1 MCRIIAK
8 RRSHEFNGHSTKGQ
22 CTNWR
27 KPNSSPLASRWVK
40 VGCSHNVL
48 HQCQKKKLRILFSHF
63 FWSFFFSPIF
73 FLFFSI
79 FFTLPS
85 FFLSSS
91 SFFFFPLFW
100 NKFFEQPTALFL
112 LFCHGSHWCV
122 FGICRVLGTIVAFL
136 LPLPLFLQVSIIF
149 HVSLILGHFLKK
161 IVHVAFNYKQQQEAC
176 SSFSLSLFF
185 FKEEKR
191 KQEKEK
197 RGRISI
203 KKKAKNWKKKQGRRS
218 YY

>member
-79 FFTLPS
+79 FFSRPS

-91 SFFFFPLFW
+91 SFFFSPSFGTSSLNNP
-100 NKFFEQPTALFL
+100 L
-112 LFCHGSHWCV
+112 LFFYYFAMDLIGVFLV
-122 FGICRVLGTIVAFL
+122 FGGCRGTIVALL
-136 LPLPLFLQVSIIF
+136 LPLPLFLRVSIIF
-149 HVSLILGHFLKK
+149 HVSLILGHLKK
-161 IVHVAFNYKQQQEAC
+161 IVHVAFKYKQQQEAC
-176 SSFSLSLFF
+176 SSLSSSLFF
-185 FKEEKR
+185 SKE
-191 KQEKEK
+191 
-197 RGRISI
+197 
-203 KKKAKNWKKKQGRRS
+203 
-218 YY
+218 